1 MLFFDSIKGY
11 LKFDDVWIDNIV
23 FRLHYKAT
31 FIIFVTAS
39 LFLTSRQFFGPPI
52 ACYVDVMSGVPG
64 YIMDTYCWIHSTYS
78 IPTRYAHQTVVILYV
93 LLMTSLM
100 MLISYFYNLGG
111 PESKD
116 KKPHIPVLPL
126 SQILPYPFSMTAQ
139 YRLRLS
145 KYPNQRRDIIN
156 TISGWLLSF
165 PFMQYF
171 STFHAIC
178 GKQARTEKSKCCL
191 DPCMKTQCYQ
201 LTPSPIKSRLFSS
214 TSVYTEELTVPMRQ
228 GIINQVFLQIS
239 NSYLEVFFCK

>member
-1 MLFFDSIKGY
+1 MLFFDSVKRY

-31 FIIFVTAS
+31 FIIFFTAS
-39 LFLTSRQFFGPPI
+39 LFLTSRQFFGDPI
-52 ACYVDVMSGVPG
+52 DCYVDVMSGVPG
-64 YIMDTYCWIHSTYS
+64 GIMDTYCWIHSTYS
-78 IPTRYAHQTVVILYV
+78 IPTRYVNQTGAILYV

-100 MLISYFYNLGG
+100 MLISYFHNLGG
-111 PESKD
+111 AESKD

-139 YRLRLS
+139 YRLRIS

-165 PFMQYF
+165 SFMQYF
-171 STFHAIC
+171 SKFHAIC

-201 LTPSPIKSRLFSS
+201 LMPSPIKSRLLSS
-214 TSVYTEELTVPMRQ
+214 TSIYTEELTVPMRQ
-228 GIINQVFLQIS
+228 GNIN
-239 NSYLEVFFCK
+239 